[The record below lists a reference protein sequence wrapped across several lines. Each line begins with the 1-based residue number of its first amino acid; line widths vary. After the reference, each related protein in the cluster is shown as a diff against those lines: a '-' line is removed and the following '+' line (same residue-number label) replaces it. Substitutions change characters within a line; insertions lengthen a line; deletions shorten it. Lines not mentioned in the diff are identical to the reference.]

1 MIRFRRKT
9 LASAIAVL
17 VVIALLGIIIYNIYD
32 FINDHRCYVT
42 NDPSVFEKYH
52 CIKYYR

>member
-1 MIRFRRKT
+1 MIKFKRKT
-9 LASAIAVL
+9 LASII
-17 VVIALLGIIIYNIYD
+17 VILITMTLLGIVIYNIYD

-42 NDPSVFEKYH
+42 NDPAVFEKYH

>member
-9 LASAIAVL
+9 LASTIAVL
-17 VVIALLGIIIYNIYD
+17 VAIALLGIIIYNIYD